1 MDIHG
6 LHEKDNLK
14 IFCGPIGL
22 PTLIISRDP
31 PSGASPYDT
40 IYWLIPKNKKKPA
53 KPIILDSAGIVP
65 CSGAGLFL
73 VHELLE
79 GNPVLDCD
87 LVAFLNIN
95 PFNQSADDHMPDLSL
110 GSVVNLAPGA

>member
-1 MDIHG
+1 MI
-6 LHEKDNLK
+6 
-14 IFCGPIGL
+14 
-22 PTLIISRDP
+22 P

-53 KPIILDSAGIVP
+53 KPIILDFAGIVP

-79 GNPVLDCD
+79 GNPVLDRD
-87 LVAFLNIN
+87 SNHNRSPSMTA
-95 PFNQSADDHMPDLSL
+95 
-110 GSVVNLAPGA
+110 GSYALIAATAS

>member
-14 IFCGPIGL
+14 EFCGPVGL
-22 PTLIISRDP
+22 PTLIINRDP
-31 PSGASPYDT
+31 PPGHRPYDT
-40 IYWLIPKNKKKPA
+40 IYWLIPKYKKKPA
-53 KPIILDSAGIVP
+53 KPIILDFAGIVP

-95 PFNQSADDHMPDLSL
+95 PFNQSGDDHVPDLVL
-110 GSVVNLAPGA
+110 GSIVNLAPGA